1 LNQNLDVHIFSIFA
15 VGTLNSYSSLYVNA
29 RGKFTQSAKDSI
41 VIGDKIGVS
50 PWGVA
55 DFITISDLRILKG

>member
-1 LNQNLDVHIFSIFA
+1 